1 MRVSDLLMSNTYL
14 SDIAKNKSKI
24 DNLSKQIANQSS
36 ILKPSDSPIG
46 TAKVL
51 RLNSKIGSTDM
62 YLKNIQNSF
71 GFVDETIRGMESIES
86 ELSKI
91 LVNLTESSNSINKDF
106 LSTYAD
112 QIDKALDSILTSANI
127 SYDGKYIF
135 GGTAHSSKPYSI
147 TNDRSAVLLN
157 AADVSGESKV
167 KIGNSTNQKINI
179 SGAELFSTVLKQ
191 DGSLDSAAAIGS
203 TVNDTATVYDS
214 YGNPFDLNLTYT
226 KTSATEYDV
235 AYDIVDGG
243 GTTVQSD
250 NLSLTFDSY
259 TGKILNADGKVNG
272 QVSINDT
279 SHKVNFMLDFNSLS
293 IGSSPSSLSLSA
305 NQEKDIFNTIIKIR
319 DDLKNGLQPD
329 AADVEAV
336 KTFHQKLLN
345 KMSDAGYVYNNL
357 ENTKSL
363 LETQRVEIESMISA
377 EKDLDMAKA
386 IMDMQNYDYLLQ
398 VSYKMSAMILP
409 KSLLDFI

>member
-1 MRVSDLLMSNTYL
+1 MRVSDLVMSNTYL
-14 SDIAKNKSKI
+14 RDIANNKSKM
-24 DNLSKQIANQSS
+24 DTLSKQIANQSS

-51 RLNSKIGSTDM
+51 RLDNKISSTDL

-71 GFVDETIRGMESIES
+71 GFVDETIRGMESIET
-86 ELSKI
+86 ELSKM
-91 LVNLTESSNSINKDF
+91 LVNLTEASNSINKDF
-106 LSTYAD
+106 LTTYAD
-112 QIDKALDSILTSANI
+112 QLDQALDSILTSSNM

-135 GGTAHSSKPYSI
+135 GGTDHSGQPYSI

-157 AADVSGESKV
+157 ASDVSGESNV
-167 KIGNSTNQKINI
+167 KIGGSTNQKINI

-191 DGSLDSAAAIGS
+191 SGTFDSSAAVGS
-203 TVNDTATVYDS
+203 SLNDATTVYDS
-214 YGNPFDLNLTYT
+214 YGNPFDLTLTYT

-235 AYDIVDGG
+235 TYDIVDGG
-243 GTTVQSD
+243 GNSVQS
-250 NLSLTFDSY
+250 NTLKLTFDSY
-259 TGKILNADGKVNG
+259 TGKVVNADGKTSG
-272 QVSINDT
+272 QVSVNNT

-293 IGSSPSSLSLSA
+293 IGSSPSGLSLSA
-305 NQEKDIFNTIIKIR
+305 NQERDIFSTIIKIR
-319 DDLKNGLQPD
+319 DDLKNGLQPI
-329 AADVEAV
+329 AADVDAV
-336 KTFHQKLLN
+336 KSFHQKLLN
-345 KMSDAGYVYNNL
+345 KMSDAGYVYNTL

-363 LETQRVEIESMISA
+363 LETQRVEIEGMISA